1 MAGLFICDIRGECGD
16 GVHYRTSSHAPVAVA
31 HRDGLA
37 ELPRWLNADAPLD
50 LSFTKLS
57 TIGSALQMPF
67 GALVRS
73 VVPEAREDELIRYRT
88 INIRESKRAGIFE
101 IRLLLQGFHGSERRG
116 SPFPCLPGAG
126 QCLSS
131 TGRRRRETARRRPSW
146 RTGSDGCAPSPARS
160 SMPKRL
166 ATYRSVGTRRKTGR
180 AGPRSRNR
188 PRAWE
193 RARRFMGTAVR
204 PSFLMDRRDDMGGV
218 LQKRGVSGRKGQRGG
233 GMMSWLPSAAKESGG
248 F

>member
-37 ELPRWLNADAPLD
+37 EFPQWLNADAPLD

-57 TIGSALQMPF
+57 MIGSAVQMPF

-101 IRLLLQGFHGSERRG
+101 IRLLLCAIVRI
-116 SPFPCLPGAG
+116 
-126 QCLSS
+126 
-131 TGRRRRETARRRPSW
+131 GRVMR
-146 RTGSDGCAPSPARS
+146 
-160 SMPKRL
+160 
-166 ATYRSVGTRRKTGR
+166 
-180 AGPRSRNR
+180 
-188 PRAWE
+188 
-193 RARRFMGTAVR
+193 
-204 PSFLMDRRDDMGGV
+204 
-218 LQKRGVSGRKGQRGG
+218 
-233 GMMSWLPSAAKESGG
+233 
-248 F
+248 